1 MPSEF
6 FVTFQIPP
14 NTTEGFHSGFHAHQD
29 RYQRRRDMRL
39 EPLAQGWPAAFRDGS
54 MARIPPA
61 GFVRP
66 GRHEE
71 ALLHLGVAG
80 CPGLLSRG
88 DVNTPHPP
96 VETSGKCEC
105 VEGARL
111 IFVNLPARF
120 VAWVRL
126 KEVVVQNEPPVG
138 AVIILKQSRRE
149 RVKPVINQVATRQD
163 M

>member
-29 RYQRRRDMRL
+29 RYQRRRDVRL
-39 EPLAQGWPAAFRDGS
+39 EPLAQCRPAASRDGS

-66 GRHEE
+66 GRQEE

-96 VETSGKCEC
+96 VETSGKREC
-105 VEGARL
+105 VESDRLILVNRPARL
-111 IFVNLPARF
+111 G
-120 VAWVRL
+120 AWVRL
-126 KEVVVQNEPPVG
+126 IEV
-138 AVIILKQSRRE
+138 AL
-149 RVKPVINQVATRQD
+149 
-163 M
+163 